1 MHIEWA
7 YVFAIAS
14 TTCFAGA
21 SLLFAELARKVSP
34 LWMNAFKAALAWIFF
49 VVTSAAFQLWVPL
62 PGKVVYALLASGILG
77 LAVGDIFLLTA
88 YARIGAAR
96 TLILFGFQPFFLGVA
111 AHFLFGQDFDWLKV
125 LALVFFLFCLFT
137 FSLEKFRQQGHW
149 EWIGLLAALAGVLF
163 DNCGLLLSRWAF
175 EQVPDLSAI
184 QTNIWRCGAAFVF
197 FLIFGQVRQVGWK
210 SGWRKLTPHW
220 RRLAVFSVFLGT
232 FLSLLFYLTA
242 VKIGHLASISGVGI
256 AGPMIASLFEC
267 IYYRKRPTGYLLVA
281 LCFYLTGIYTL
292 TLS

>member
-1 MHIEWA
+1 MHIEWSW
-7 YVFAIAS
+7 VFAIAS

-49 VVTSAAFQLWVPL
+49 VIAAAAFRLWVPL
-62 PGKVVYALLASGILG
+62 EPKVIAALIASGVLG
-77 LAVGDIFLLTA
+77 LAIGDIFLLTA

-111 AHFLFGQDFDWLKV
+111 AHFIFGQQFDWLKA

-137 FSLEKFRQQGHW
+137 FSLEKFRQEGHW
-149 EWIGLLAALAGVLF
+149 EWIGLVAALVGVLF
-163 DNCGLLLSRWAF
+163 DNSGLLLSRWAF
-175 EQVPDLSAI
+175 DQVPDLSAI
-184 QTNIWRCGAAFVF
+184 QTNIWRCGGAFAF
-197 FLIFGQVRQVGWK
+197 FLIFGQAKHVGWK
-210 SGWRKLTPHW
+210 AGWGKLTPQW
-220 RRLAVFSVFLGT
+220 KRLAVFSVFLGT

-242 VKIGHLASISGVGI
+242 IKIGHLASISGVGM
-256 AGPMIASLFEC
+256 AGPMISAVFEC
-267 IYYRKRPTGYLLVA
+267 IYYRKRPTWYLIVA
-281 LCFYLTGIYTL
+281 LGFYFTGLYVL